1 MNKILSFFS
10 VFILLLFCASCGKK
24 YKSLTTQEL
33 LSQSLALAVDGKWQD
48 AEDMASCVL
57 EREPDNVPAL
67 IIEGLALDAD
77 NKREL
82 AVGCLEKAVN
92 KAPDNFMANHSLG
105 KIFLAQKK
113 YDQALPYLKK
123 AYELDSSEM
132 NTVVLLAETMNKL
145 KMSGASSYYAY
156 ALRNPRF
163 KNDPAPWNQLG
174 LIFAGTNSKTQALN
188 FFIKAYKAD
197 QNNHLVV
204 LNLAVFLDKYMN
216 KTANSKLFYERY
228 LRLTEKNPALS
239 DKRAEVKRR
248 LKEITGSRS

>member
-1 MNKILSFFS
+1 MNRFFFIFS
-10 VFILLLFCASCGKK
+10 VFLLLVFGVSCGKK

-33 LSQSLALAVDGKWQD
+33 LQQSLALSLEGKWSD
-48 AEDMASCVL
+48 AENMAACVL
-57 EREPDNVPAL
+57 EREPGNVAAL

-82 AVGCLEKAVN
+82 AVGCLEKAVS

-105 KIFLAQKK
+105 RIFLAQKK
-113 YDQALPYLKK
+113 YDQALPLLKK
-123 AYELDSSEM
+123 AYELNQAEM
-132 NTVVLLAETMNKL
+132 NNLILLAETMNKL
-145 KMSGASSYYAY
+145 KMSGASSYYAC

-174 LIFAGTNSKTQALN
+174 LIFAGTSSKKQALD
-188 FFIKAYKAD
+188 FFIKSYKAD

-204 LNLAVFLDKYMN
+204 LNLAVFLDRYLNNTFK
-216 KTANSKLFYERY
+216 SRPFYEKY

-239 DKRAEVKRR
+239 EKRAEIKKR
-248 LKEITGSRS
+248 LKEITGPRA